1 MVLDRRSF
9 LQIAAAWLAAWT
21 QPIAALAPQ
30 PSPSGVPTRLLGRTG
45 ERVSCIGLGGY
56 HIADQADVAESIRI
70 IRTAIDHGITFM
82 DNSWDYHD
90 GDSER
95 RMGQA
100 LRDGYRAKVFLMTK
114 IDGRTRAAAARQID
128 ESLRR
133 LQTDH
138 IDLLQF
144 HEIIR
149 MSDPDRIMAPSGAIE
164 AAEAA
169 RTAGKIR
176 FIGFTGHKDPA
187 IHRKMI
193 ATGFPFATAQMPLNV
208 MDAHY
213 RSFQH
218 QVVPVCQQK
227 GIGVLGMKSM
237 GDSIILRSGL
247 VTAPECLRYAL
258 SLPTSVVI
266 TGCDTLR
273 DVQQAVTA
281 ATTFRPYQPEEL
293 AELLQRTRAAAESG
307 QYEPFKNT
315 HEFDS
320 TAQNPQWMG

>member
-1 MVLDRRSF
+1 MLDRRTF
-9 LQIAAAWLAAWT
+9 LQIAAAWLAAWS
-21 QPIAALAPQ
+21 QPMQALAPQ
-30 PSPSGVPTRLLGRTG
+30 PSSSGVPTRLLGSTG

-56 HIADQADVAESIRI
+56 HIANQDTVAESLRI
-70 IRTAIDHGITFM
+70 IRTAIDHGMTFM

-100 LRDGYRAKVFLMTK
+100 LRDGYRHKVFLMTK
-114 IDGRTRAAAARQID
+114 IDGRTREAAARQID

-149 MSDPDRIMAPSGAIE
+149 MSDPERIMAPGGAME

-169 RTAGKIR
+169 RKAGKIR
-176 FIGFTGHKDPA
+176 FIGFTGHKDPK
-187 IHRKMI
+187 IHLQMI
-193 ATGFPFATAQMPLNV
+193 ATGYRFATAQMPLNI

-218 QVVPVCQQK
+218 EVVPVCQQK

-247 VTAPECLRYAL
+247 VKAPECLRYSL
-258 SLPTSVVI
+258 SLPASVVI
-266 TGCDTLR
+266 TGCDSLQN
-273 DVQQAVTA
+273 VQQAVHA
-281 ATTFRPYQPEEL
+281 AVNYRPFQPEEL
-293 AELLQRTRAAAESG
+293 AELLQRTRTAAESG
-307 QYEPFKNT
+307 KYEPFKNT
-315 HEFDS
+315 REFDS
-320 TAQNPQWMG
+320 TSQNPQWMG

>member
-1 MVLDRRSF
+1 MLDRRSF
-9 LQIAAAWLAAWT
+9 LQIAAAWLAAWSPPM
-21 QPIAALAPQ
+21 QALAQ
-30 PSPSGVPTRLLGRTG
+30 RASPSGVPTRLLGATG

-56 HIADQADVAESIRI
+56 HIADQDSVAGSIRI

-90 GDSER
+90 GESER

-100 LRDGYRAKVFLMTK
+100 LRDGYRQKVFLMTK
-114 IDGRTRAAAARQID
+114 IDGRTRKAAASQID

-133 LQTDH
+133 LQTDY

-149 MSDPDRIMAPSGAIE
+149 RSDPDRIIAPDGGME

-169 RTAGKIR
+169 RKAGKIR
-176 FIGFTGHKDPA
+176 FIGFTGHKDPK
-187 IHRKMI
+187 IHLKMI

-218 QVVPVCQQK
+218 EVVPVCQQK

-237 GDSIILRSGL
+237 GDSVILRSGV
-247 VTAPECLRYAL
+247 VTAPECLRYSL
-258 SLPTSVVI
+258 SLPASVII
-266 TGCDTLR
+266 TGCDTLEN
-273 DVQQAVTA
+273 VQQAVNA
-281 ATTFRPYQPEEL
+281 AVNYQPFQLPEL

-320 TAQNPQWMG
+320 TWQNPQWMG